1 MQSACK
7 LLPAAF
13 RSGLAL
19 LAPRVRVGEDRR
31 RARRAPLWHRGWMSP
46 EMVGP
51 AFERFIAALH
61 DPRDAEAL
69 SAAVTPDIQVER
81 YTPGERGV
89 ITSIAESFE
98 GLAEVQRWLAR
109 TPPVVRFTLVG
120 VPVPE
125 AMAPPGA
132 AGAASRAPAADEP
145 HVREGHA
152 HEAHAPA
159 GPEGHVHAAHELH
172 AGDRV
177 VDVDAAD
184 AVERRPGWAIEYAI
198 TAGEF
203 RNGGIWRALIA
214 ADGRIAALSHH
225 PFALPPGV

>member
-1 MQSACK
+1 MQTACK
-7 LLPAAF
+7 LLRAAIL
-13 RSGLAL
+13 SGLAV
-19 LAPRVRVGEDRR
+19 LAPRVRVGDDRR

-69 SAAVTPDIQVER
+69 TAAVTPDIQVER

-89 ITSIAESFE
+89 ITSVAESFE
-98 GLAEVQRWLAR
+98 GMAEVARWLAR

-125 AMAPPGA
+125 AMAPSGA
-132 AGAASRAPAADEP
+132 AGDAS
-145 HVREGHA
+145 
-152 HEAHAPA
+152 
-159 GPEGHVHAAHELH
+159 
-172 AGDRV
+172 
-177 VDVDAAD
+177 DAA
-184 AVERRPGWAIEYAI
+184 ERRPGWAIEYAI

-203 RNGGIWRALIA
+203 RNGGIWRAWIA